1 MANLVLNIVLGVLVL
16 VLAILLFLRRHQS
29 QKSRPVVDLER
40 VLQKL
45 HDTLIINRTEGKIQK
60 VAAQLSDILTRHLES
75 DRIIF
80 FRHQRNFM
88 EINYVYGLKNLNRAE
103 YRIKLTAPLLKKLTD
118 TRLLIDPVDL
128 RDLFP
133 DSLNRLFKDEK
144 LTMGFPIFWMD
155 NLFGVYF
162 IRTQLPIDHPLVRML
177 FVFLNQN
184 LSVAY
189 HIRKLESARQL
200 LETKLD
206 ENRSETGDGSHLES
220 PAVEKHQ
227 TDDPG
232 HLIEMFSCRKS
243 EDLVNQVFERVKT
256 GLQAERLIFMLPPN
270 RQGKSSTRY
279 VWGLERDE
287 FRLDHEDFPKLFG
300 SMQKHQIYG
309 VEQLH
314 DIPAGNNLKERLAG
328 AAISRL
334 STFCL
339 TENETGLLFWSGK
352 SRDMQGESRL
362 LLRLET
368 VAQKAL
374 INAREYERVEEM
386 SYTDSLTGLY
396 NHRYFVKR
404 LGEEVQRAARYHRR
418 LGLLLYDIDDFK
430 LYNDNFGHQWGD
442 ELLRRMAST
451 LAKSLRSIDIVSRYG
466 GDEFCIIMPE
476 ADKTTCEV
484 FMDRLR
490 HAIAKTDFRDRANG
504 FAGNITISIGSAL
517 YPDDAENP
525 ERLIYCADMALL
537 QSKAAGRNRSTVF
550 SENLLKE

>member
-1 MANLVLNIVLGVLVL
+1 MGNLILNIILGALVLILGL
-16 VLAILLFLRRHQS
+16 LLFLRQRQTK
-29 QKSRPVVDLER
+29 QNIPVLDLER
-40 VLQKL
+40 VLTKL

-60 VAAQLSDILTRHLES
+60 VAAQLSEILTRYLES

-88 EINYVYGLKNLNRAE
+88 EINYVFGIKNLNRSE
-103 YRIKLTAPLLKKLTD
+103 YRIRLTAPLLRKLID
-118 TRLLIDPVDL
+118 TRLIIKSSEI
-128 RDLFP
+128 RDLLP
-133 DSLNRLFKDEK
+133 ESLNRLFADEQF
-144 LTMGFPIFWMD
+144 TMGFPIFWMD

-162 IRTQLPIDHPLVRML
+162 IRTRLPIDHPLVRLL

-189 HIRKLESARQL
+189 QIRKLESACQV
-200 LETKLD
+200 LESKLD
-206 ENRSETGDGSHLES
+206 DNRAEKSDTASVEPQAG
-220 PAVEKHQ
+220 EKHQ
-227 TDDPG
+227 ADDPG

-243 EDLVNQVFERVKT
+243 EDLVNQVFEKVKT
-256 GLQAERLIFMLPPN
+256 GLQADRLIFISPPN
-270 RQGKSSTRY
+270 RQDKCGAKY
-279 VWGLERDE
+279 IWGLRREE
-287 FRLDHEDFPKLFG
+287 FSFDHDDFPKLFG
-300 SMQKHQIYG
+300 RMQKHQIYG
-309 VEQLH
+309 IEQLR
-314 DIPAGNNLKERLAG
+314 DISGSSSLKERLAD

-334 STFCL
+334 STFSL
-339 TENETGLLFWSGK
+339 IENEAGLLLWAGK
-352 SRDMQGESRL
+352 NRDMQGESRL
-362 LLRLET
+362 LIRLET
-368 VAQKAL
+368 IAQKAL
-374 INAREYERVEEM
+374 VNAREYERVEEM

-396 NHRYFVKR
+396 NHRYFIKR
-404 LGEEVQRAARYHRR
+404 MGEEVQRAARYHRR

-476 ADKTTCEV
+476 ADKSTCEV

-517 YPDDAENP
+517 YPDDADNP

-537 QSKAAGRNRSTVF
+537 QSKADGRNRSTVF